1 MPVLPTE
8 QWEAFVRQP
17 RRRSRAFP
25 RVFYGWRVVA
35 AGFIVN
41 ATSNGIYGSAATIFL
56 LPLSRELAASR
67 GATALVFSL
76 ARALGTVIG
85 PVAGYLVD
93 RWGPRRMVVAGA
105 LLVGVGYLVLSRV
118 DNYTELLVAYV
129 GIIALGHNLG
139 FMHSVMAVVNSWFV
153 QRRAMAM
160 AVVGTAFGVG
170 GSVLAPLLGVAVEF
184 WGWRWAA
191 ILAGAMV
198 TALVLPASVFL
209 HASPESMGLSPDG
222 DRPPPDPSRTSPSR
236 PRATD
241 VDFTARQAY
250 RTVSFW
256 VLLVATTLRLAVNTT
271 VSLHFIPIMVW
282 KGASPVEA
290 AFLLG
295 VLGALNIPLRL
306 ILGLL
311 GDVWSM
317 SAVMATSLVVG
328 AGALVYLSTGGGG
341 WQLWLFLLLYALPDA
356 TGTMNWA
363 IIGDFYGRRSF
374 GTIRG
379 AMSFFYG
386 WGGVVLPVV
395 AGTLYDRSGS
405 YETTLL
411 IMAGLWAFGAVV
423 FAFLRRPDAAAAGR

>member
-1 MPVLPTE
+1 MT
-8 QWEAFVRQP
+8 AP
-17 RRRSRAFP
+17 RRRSRPFS
-25 RVFYGWRVVA
+25 RIFYGWRVVA

-41 ATSNGIYGSAATIFL
+41 ATSNGIYGSAATIFY
-56 LPLSRELAASR
+56 LPLTRELAVSR
-67 GATALVFSL
+67 GAIALVFSL

-85 PVAGYLVD
+85 PLSGYLVD
-93 RWGPRRMVVAGA
+93 RWGPRRMVVGGA
-105 LLVGVGYLVLSRV
+105 LLVGAGYLVLSQIGS
-118 DNYTELLVAYV
+118 YAWLLVAYV

-170 GSVLAPLLGVAVEF
+170 GSVLAPLLGLAVEA

-191 ILAGAMV
+191 VMAGAMV

-209 HASPESMGLSPDG
+209 HASPESVGLSPDG
-222 DRPPPDPSRTSPSR
+222 DRPTPDPSRTSPSR

-250 RTVSFW
+250 RTVAFW
-256 VLLVATTLRLAVNTT
+256 VLLVATTMRLAVNTT
-271 VSLHFIPIMVW
+271 VSLHFIPMMVW
-282 KGASPVEA
+282 KGASPQEA

-295 VLGALNIPLRL
+295 ALGALNIPLRL

-311 GDVWSM
+311 GDVWSK
-317 SAVMATSLVVG
+317 SAVMSTTLMVG
-328 AGALVYLSTGGGG
+328 AGSMVYLSMGGGG
-341 WQLWLFLLLYALPDA
+341 WELWLFLLLYALPDA

-374 GTIRG
+374 ATIRG

-386 WGGVVLPVV
+386 WGGVVLPVI

-405 YETTLL
+405 YDTTLF

-423 FAFLRRPDAAAAGR
+423 FAFLRRPDAAPATLASSPPGRG

>member
-1 MPVLPTE
+1 MRP
-8 QWEAFVRQP
+8 P
-17 RRRSRAFP
+17 RRPSGAFSRI
-25 RVFYGWRVVA
+25 FYGWRVVA

-41 ATSNGIYGSAATIFL
+41 ATSNGIYGSAATIFF
-56 LPLSRELAASR
+56 LPLARELAVSR
-67 GATALVFSL
+67 GAIALVFSL
-76 ARALGTVIG
+76 ARALGTVVG
-85 PVAGYLVD
+85 PVSGYLVD

-105 LLVGVGYLVLSRV
+105 LLVGGGYLVLSRV
-118 DNYTELLVAYV
+118 DGYGELIVVYV

-170 GSVLAPLLGVAVEF
+170 GSVLAPLLGVAVAE

-191 ILAGAMV
+191 VMAGVMV

-209 HASPESMGLSPDG
+209 HATPESVGLRPDG
-222 DRPPPDPSRTSPSR
+222 DRPSPNPSQTSPSR
-236 PRATD
+236 ARATD

-250 RTVSFW
+250 RTVAFW

-271 VSLHFIPIMVW
+271 VSLHFIPMMVW
-282 KGASPVEA
+282 KGASPQEA

-295 VLGALNIPLRL
+295 ALGAFNIPLRL

-311 GDVWSM
+311 GDVWSK
-317 SAVMATSLVVG
+317 SAVMATTLVVG
-328 AGALVYLSTGGGG
+328 AGSLAYLAVGGGG
-341 WQLWLFLLLYALPDA
+341 WELWLFLLLYALPDA

-395 AGTLYDRSGS
+395 AGILYDRSGG
-405 YETTLL
+405 YEVTLF
-411 IMAGLWAFGAVV
+411 IMAGIWAFGAVV
-423 FAFLRRPDAAAAGR
+423 FAFLRRPDAAPAGR

>member
-1 MPVLPTE
+1 MTP
-8 QWEAFVRQP
+8 P
-17 RRRSRAFP
+17 RRPFRLFP
-25 RVFYGWRVVA
+25 RLFYGWWVVA
-35 AGFIVN
+35 AGFVVN
-41 ATSNGIYGSAATIFL
+41 ATSNGIYSSAATIFF
-56 LPLSRELAASR
+56 LPLTRELAVSR

-76 ARALGTVIG
+76 ARALGTVVG
-85 PVAGYLVD
+85 PLAGYLVD

-118 DNYTELLVAYV
+118 DSYVELLIAYV

-139 FMHSVMAVVNSWFV
+139 FMHSAMAVVNSWFV

-170 GSVLAPLLGVAVEF
+170 GSVLAPLLGVAVEA

-191 ILAGAMV
+191 ILAGTMV
-198 TALVLPASVFL
+198 TVAVLPASVFL
-209 HASPESMGLSPDG
+209 HASPESVGLRPDG
-222 DRPPPDPSRTSPSR
+222 DQPPRPSRFTPSR
-236 PRATD
+236 PPASD
-241 VDFTARQAY
+241 VDFTARQAF

-256 VLLVATTLRLAVNTT
+256 VLLVATTFRLAVNTT
-271 VSLHFIPIMVW
+271 VSLHFIPMMVW
-282 KGASPVEA
+282 KGASAQEA

-295 VLGALNIPLRL
+295 ALGALNIPLRL

-311 GDVWSM
+311 GDIWSK
-317 SAVMATSLVVG
+317 SAVMATSLMVG
-328 AGALVYLSTGGGG
+328 AGSLFYLSAGGGG
-341 WQLWLFLLLYALPDA
+341 WELWLFLLLYALPDA

-386 WGGVVLPVV
+386 WGGVVLPVI

-423 FAFLRRPDAAAAGR
+423 FAFLRRPDAAAAAAGR